1 MAEYLEKLRPDRDL
15 QVYFERPSAIA
26 AMSEATAS
34 GFTVSGTWRQQFDWC
49 VIEWDR
55 DNVWEHP
62 LFRNL
67 PDGDL
72 SGLFLSYDETRENC
86 LPMDSEIYP
95 TVGWPFLR
103 VWVEDDTVIDD
114 MESYYEVPLK
124 RYAVPIAGAYTPAT
138 ATFTLQGSVTA
149 GDAVGLAWMSEHHTH
164 VCYAT
169 DTLVDVAE
177 AITASVNAFS
187 VNMIAGR
194 TGTTITLTYV
204 GEDGLGVR
212 QLLAES
218 TTGSNGNRLGA
229 YGHVTPGGSEAWD
242 VEAQYFAGGT
252 SPSEWRVALDFSAI
266 EDKSGNPVPM
276 NRVRKMRWTYAT
288 DFQRGEFERSE
299 FRVHLDNWNVTGSAR
314 RYRVAGPGSR
324 RIENSSKTVEYYGSS
339 WGPEVRGNYSGG
351 TIRWVE
357 QYGDRLVIRY
367 RSGQNHEL
375 YLGTR
380 LLDQAPNIAFR
391 VDDGPMKVFNLRRK
405 LEDRLLRLP
414 IGGYGAGEHTV
425 YITHNGTSGRRFW
438 FDFLEVAIP
447 AEAVANLPAIE
458 KLTLATDWDTDHSLA
473 VPAERTAWMIH
484 SLGFRGRVNHYVGAL
499 IFYELYRKGHQY
511 ASATIDFI
519 GVPTPSEYSEIAIG
533 TLGEPSSTITV
544 RHLNLFGDT
553 AERIAKAFELEF
565 NRGYTA
571 IRAEA
576 SGTRLSI
583 YSRKMGQIG
592 ESITLGGSPATG
604 GFLLDLSSATLEG
617 GVDGRWTTD
626 TVTGQTINR
635 ACRDWSRE
643 FCRTCQSYGLD
654 VTAAFSTELE
664 HGDPSPEAGLAQRYS
679 DGEPCLLTTP
689 ALQTNFS
696 PTARQYWK
704 RVHKQMADIMAEIG
718 LVPYLQLGEV
728 QWWYFPGPF
737 GISTGISMPYYDQ
750 YTIDSFQ
757 ARYGFPMRLIQNQY
771 VDPGLYPEESVHLP
785 ALIGEY
791 TDELIGFV
799 KAAHP
804 NCRYEVLY
812 PTDVNDTAWG
822 RIVNYPDAE
831 WTPAKINVLKTESFS
846 FTFDRNLKKSK
857 YSVEFPSSKGFLRSQ
872 SAFLVGPGDSTTTWR
887 KEVDMA
893 MAAGVESIVLFALDQ
908 FCLIGYSPSNSRISR
923 RSARHGA

>member
-49 VIEWDR
+49 VIEWNR

-72 SGLFLSYDETRENC
+72 SGLLLTYDETRENC
-86 LPMDSEIYP
+86 IPIDSKLYA

-103 VWVEDDTVIDD
+103 VWVEDETVIDD
-114 MESYYEVPLK
+114 MESYYEISLK
-124 RYAVPIAGAYTPAT
+124 RYAVPVEGAYISAT

-149 GDAVGLAWMSEHHTH
+149 GDAVGLAWMNEHHTH

-169 DTLVDVAE
+169 DTLADIAE

-187 VNMIAGR
+187 VNMIASR
-194 TGTTITLTYV
+194 TSTTITLTYV
-204 GEDGLGVR
+204 GEDEFGVR
-212 QLLAES
+212 KALIDS
-218 TTGSNGNRLGA
+218 TTGSDGNRLGG
-229 YGHVTPGGSEAWD
+229 YGHVSPSGSEVWD
-242 VEAQYFAGGT
+242 VEAQYFVGGT
-252 SPSEWRVALDFSAI
+252 SPSKWRMTLDFSAI
-266 EDKSGNPVPM
+266 EDDAGHRIPM
-276 NRVRKMRWTYAT
+276 NRVRKMRWTYAA

-299 FRVHLDNWNVTGSAR
+299 FRVNLENWSVTGVAR

-324 RIENSSKTVEYYGSS
+324 RIENSSKTVQYYGSS
-339 WGPEVRGNYSGG
+339 WGQEVRGNYSGG
-351 TIRWVE
+351 TIRWAE
-357 QYGDRLVIRY
+357 QYGDGIVIRY
-367 RSGQNHEL
+367 RSAQSHEL

-391 VDDGPMKVFNLRRK
+391 VDDGPVRVFNLRRK
-405 LEDRLLRLP
+405 LEDRLLRVP
-414 IGGYGAGEHTV
+414 IGAYGPGEHTV

-447 AEAVANLPAIE
+447 SVEVANLPAIE

-473 VPAERTAWMIH
+473 VPAERTAWMIY
-484 SLGFRGRVNHYVGAL
+484 SLGFRGRINHYVGAL

-511 ASATIDFI
+511 ASATVDFV
-519 GVPTPSEYSEIAIG
+519 GVPTPSAYTEIAIG
-533 TLGEPSSTITV
+533 TAGEPSSTITV

-553 AERIAKAFELEF
+553 AARIAKAFELEF

-576 SGTRLSI
+576 SGTRLTIS
-583 YSRKMGQIG
+583 SRRMGKIG
-592 ESITLGGSPATG
+592 ETVTVRVSPATG
-604 GFLLDLSSATLEG
+604 GFVLNLSSASLVG
-617 GVDGRWTTD
+617 GVDGKWTTD
-626 TVTGQTINR
+626 TVTGQAINR

-643 FCRTCQSYGLD
+643 FYRTCQSLGQD

-664 HGDPSPEAGLAQRYS
+664 HGDPSLEAGLAQRYS

-696 PTARQYWK
+696 STARQYWE
-704 RVHKQMADIMAEIG
+704 RVHKQMADIMAEVG

-728 QWWYFPGPF
+728 QWWYFSGPF
-737 GISTGISMPYYDQ
+737 GNSMGTSMPYYDQ
-750 YTIDSFQ
+750 YTVDTFQ
-757 ARYGFPMRLIQNQY
+757 ARYGFPIRVIPNQH
-771 VDPGLYPEESVHLP
+771 VDPELYLEESIHLP

-791 TDELIGFV
+791 TDDLIAFV
-799 KAAHP
+799 KAVHP
-804 NCRYEVLY
+804 SCRYEVLY

-822 RIVNYPDAE
+822 RVVNYPNAA
-831 WTPAKINVLKTESFS
+831 WTPTKLDILKTESFS
-846 FTFDRNLKKSK
+846 FTFDRNLNKSK
-857 YSVEFPSSKGFLRSQ
+857 YSIEFPFSKGFPRTK

-887 KEVDMA
+887 KEVGMA
-893 MAAGVESIVLFALDQ
+893 IAAGVESIVLFALDQ
-908 FCLIGYSPSNSRISR
+908 FCLIGYAPSTARISR
-923 RSARHGA
+923 RSSRQSA